1 MSTNRR
7 LLMIAAGASLLLPSA
22 LVLASGARQGVTPRH
37 GEMVLLRDVSTRPA
51 YRQQPPGMALIA
63 DPSPRREL
71 AQTLGTPDGM
81 QELDDQEYASLG
93 ASPPATL
100 TAGTSTVS
108 QIAGQALG
116 QSLGR
121 VTGRDGVLSG
131 DRLGGAI
138 GGPTGA
144 IGRTTG
150 SLANTI
156 TGALAQFPMGQP
168 GKPGGGP

>member
-1 MSTNRR
+1 MSNHRC
-7 LLMIAAGASLLLPSA
+7 LLILAASTGLLLAPA
-22 LVLASGARQGVTPRH
+22 LVHASGARQAVTPRH

-81 QELDDQEYASLG
+81 LELDDQDYASLG
-93 ASPPATL
+93 ASPPPST
-100 TAGTSTVS
+100 TSSTVG
-108 QIAGQALG
+108 QITGMALG

-121 VTGRDGVLSG
+121 VTGRDGVVSG
-131 DRLGGAI
+131 ERLGGAI
-138 GGPTGA
+138 AGPTGA

-156 TGALAQFPMGQP
+156 TGALAQFPMAQP